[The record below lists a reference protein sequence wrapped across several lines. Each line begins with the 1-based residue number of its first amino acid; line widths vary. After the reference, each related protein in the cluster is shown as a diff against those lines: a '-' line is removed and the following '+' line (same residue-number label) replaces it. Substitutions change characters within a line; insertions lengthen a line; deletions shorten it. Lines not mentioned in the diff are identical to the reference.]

1 MAQRATTFA
10 KKTSRHA
17 EVGVLS
23 RVPGDPSEH
32 MRAVPLDVLPMLA
45 PFKKRGRLSVRIEK
59 LPIQARLSQ
68 GRNNGDHSYSLSL
81 DELEDLSYLAPEG
94 TDPRPILSLRVLT
107 LDDGDAATIAVRDLP
122 VDFGR
127 EHGEGVDEA
136 DLRRLMDELAAV
148 KTDLAAREAELA
160 DARLKASSANT
171 QASRQR
177 LEAELARA
185 QEDWQEESALALAA
199 AQKEWKQA
207 EAARLAAAEAKW
219 RAHAESAIETARASS
234 KAVRDHGDAIELRR
248 LRDELMAMQTLLA
261 DRDTELAEHKAA
273 AKPKP
278 TPRAEIEAALTAAR
292 KDWQAAETTRLAA
305 AEARWQELTNRAV
318 ASAKAQA
325 QSGYDKGDADLRR
338 LTDELAAA
346 KASLTHRDK
355 DLAEVQAKLRQM
367 QQTAERESERFTVS
381 ETQWKEKSAAAVT
394 TARAQAEAER
404 DTALAES
411 RKRAA
416 AALDVAL
423 AEAQTNWKAQEA
435 ERLAAAHA
443 HWQDQSAK
451 ALSDA
456 RNQSQS
462 SRAAADAEQAQ
473 LRGEV
478 SALKALLAERDTA
491 LTDAREATERA
502 RSEARTHL
510 ANAEKTWRAEEAT
523 RVSAVEKSLG
533 EKSGSALS
541 DEKSARK
548 SAEAQ
553 LRALREQAATLE
565 TTLGDRERELSQA
578 IARINATQTE
588 IESLRE
594 NEDIQVRRVRGE
606 VTTLQAAL
614 AERDE
619 ELAQARLFAERS
631 YERWQKQAEAE
642 RVKAQKAWKADEAAR
657 LAAARAQWQEDARK
671 HLEET
676 LAVERRAIS
685 AAPATTPVSP
695 PQDAIAPMPTS
706 PSVSEHRALP
716 EFAAPPLTPSGPP
729 RAAHLS
735 SARDAA
741 DEALDRLAKDAYQL
755 LAIPQPE
762 NIIRPT
768 DTHIVKGN
776 IVERRRNA
784 PKKNQNLVSTAA
796 IAAGLA
802 AMAALALIFLWPM
815 VFGAPTPQPVAAA
828 PIEMA
833 KPEPV
838 ALPTAQVLRNVNL
851 RKAPSTSSAILTLL
865 KRGTTVA
872 IAERSGSW
880 VRIAPAIEGE
890 SALSSGWVVST
901 ALQMTDSAQPAAPA
915 QPIAAAPKPAPI
927 PLPEPEKAATPAL
940 EPQESPAPQA
950 ETPPSTAE
958 PAPEPAS
965 EP

>member
-1 MAQRATTFA
+1 MQRATKFA
-10 KKTSRHA
+10 KKSSRHV

-23 RVPGDPSEH
+23 RMPGDPSEH
-32 MRAVPLDVLPMLA
+32 LRAVPLDVLPMLA

-94 TDPRPILSLRVLT
+94 TDPHPILSLRVLT

-127 EHGEGVDEA
+127 EHGEGVGEA
-136 DLRRLMDELAAV
+136 DLRRLMDELTAV

-185 QEDWQEESALALAA
+185 QEDWQDESALALAA
-199 AQKEWKQA
+199 AQKDWKQA

-234 KAVRDHGDAIELRR
+234 KAMRDHGDAIELRR

-273 AKPKP
+273 AKPQTP
-278 TPRAEIEAALTAAR
+278 PRAEIDAALVAAR
-292 KDWQAAETTRLAA
+292 KDWQAAEATRLAA
-305 AEARWQELTNRAV
+305 AEARWQEQANRAV
-318 ASAKAQA
+318 ESAKAQA
-325 QSGYDKGDADLRR
+325 QSGYAKGDADLRR
-338 LTDELAAA
+338 LNEDLAAA
-346 KASLTHRDK
+346 KSNLAHRDK
-355 DLAEVQAKLRQM
+355 DLAEVQATLRQT
-367 QQTAERESERFTVS
+367 QQTAERESERLAAS

-394 TARAQAEAER
+394 AAHAQAEAER
-404 DTALAES
+404 DSALAES

-416 AALDVAL
+416 AAL
-423 AEAQTNWKAQEA
+423 AEAQSSWKAQEA
-435 ERLAAAHA
+435 ERLAAAQA
-443 HWQDQSAK
+443 HWQDQSTQ
-451 ALSDA
+451 ALAEA
-456 RNQSQS
+456 RSQSQS
-462 SRAAADAEQAQ
+462 SHAAADAEQAQ
-473 LRGEV
+473 LRGEL
-478 SALKALLAERDTA
+478 SALKTLLAERDAA
-491 LTDAREATERA
+491 LTDAHAATERA

-523 RVSAVEKSLG
+523 RVSVVEKSLV
-533 EKSGSALS
+533 EKSDSALS

-565 TTLGDRERELSQA
+565 TTLADRELELTQA

-631 YERWQKQAEAE
+631 YERWQKQSETE
-642 RVKAQKAWKADEAAR
+642 RAKAQKAWKADEAAH
-657 LAAARAQWQEDARK
+657 LAAARAAWQEEARK

-676 LAVERRAIS
+676 LAAERRAMS
-685 AAPATTPVSP
+685 ATPPAVPL
-695 PQDAIAPMPTS
+695 QDAIAPT
-706 PSVSEHRALP
+706 PSTPMAGEQRALP

-755 LAIPQPE
+755 LAIAQPE
-762 NIIRPT
+762 NTLRPT
-768 DTHIVKGN
+768 DTHIVKSN
-776 IVERRRNA
+776 IVERRRA
-784 PKKNQNLVSTAA
+784 AAQKNQNLGITAA
-796 IAAGLA
+796 VAAGLA
-802 AMAALALIFLWPM
+802 AVAALALIFLWPV
-815 VFGAPTPQPVAAA
+815 VFGAPAA
-828 PIEMA
+828 PPIAPAQIKVA

-838 ALPTAQVLRNVNL
+838 VLPTAQVLRNVNL
-851 RKAPSTSSAILTLL
+851 RKGPSTSAAILTSL

-872 IAERSGSW
+872 IAERSAGW
-880 VRIAPAIEGE
+880 VRIAPATTGEG
-890 SALSSGWVVST
+890 AIPSGWAVST
-901 ALQMTDSAQPAAPA
+901 ALQMAGTAQLAAA
-915 QPIAAAPKPAPI
+915 SVSAAAPKPTPT
-927 PLPEPEKAATPAL
+927 PEPPKAAAPAP
-940 EPQESPAPQA
+940 EPQEAPVPEA
-950 ETPPSTAE
+950 ETPPSPAE
-958 PAPEPAS
+958 PVPEPAS